1 MSNTED
7 RHYEKRL
14 SNINRIISELEYYK
28 DFIVDL
34 SMFNSAEEYK
44 KVTYVNAFGEVDFL

>member
-1 MSNTED
+1 MLT
-7 RHYEKRL
+7 KL
-14 SNINRIISELEYYK
+14 SVSWGYYK

-34 SMFNSAEEYK
+34 SMVNSAEEYK